1 MVRSWEGGAKAE
13 QAVLVRATA
22 AAAAVRWIAVM
33 VLNILCFVSMMKP
46 LGRQERA
53 CVGVKM

>member
-33 VLNILCFVSMMKP
+33 VLNILCFVYDETV
-46 LGRQERA
+46 GEER
-53 CVGVKM
+53 VVWV